1 MQQDI
6 KKLKVLLFVLMFMLI
21 VPVLVY
27 SQPTAPD
34 GVDPDTP
41 IDGGISLLLAA
52 GGLLGAKKLREKRNR
67 K

>member
-52 GGLLGAKKLREKRNR
+52 GGLLGVKKLREKRNR
-67 K
+67 Q

>member
-1 MQQDI
+1 MRQDI
-6 KKLKVLLFVLMFMLI
+6 KKLKVLLFVLMFTLI

-52 GGLLGAKKLREKRNR
+52 GGLLGAKKLREERNR